1 MESGHVSFAHSA
13 KEALDVLRD
22 ATDME
27 GLMLRWRA
35 AALVQKF
42 GSWVSVQPTADEKSE
57 TVNEL
62 MAVMAGVNKRRAAM
76 RDRESGT

>member
-1 MESGHVSFAHSA
+1 MSSGHICFAESA
-13 KEALDVLRD
+13 KEALDELQD

-35 AALVQKF
+35 ASLIKKF
-42 GSWVSVQPTADEKSE
+42 GAWASVAPSPDEKQE

-62 MAVMAGVNKRRAAM
+62 MAVMAGINSRRAKRKAV
-76 RDRESGT
+76 GT